1 MGCRTVA
8 RFGSDSDTVGDACE
22 DTAGCLGGHTV
33 DSLRSDT
40 AGGFDRCDPS
50 GLGGHTFGNLWNVLV
65 GGLGSVTIGSL
76 GCVTIG
82 GLGCVTIGGLGCVT
96 IGGLV
101 CVTIGGLAG
110 ALWVSRGVKA
120 GIRTL
125 VSCIAPNLSET
136 LASFTVGGVGV
147 VPGK

>member
-8 RFGSDSDTVGDACE
+8 RFGSDSDAVRDAGE

-40 AGGFDRCDPS
+40 AGGFDRCDAS

-82 GLGCVTIGGLGCVT
+82 GLGCVTIGGL
-96 IGGLV
+96 
-101 CVTIGGLAG
+101 AG

-120 GIRTL
+120 GIRT
-125 VSCIAPNLSET
+125 VFSCIAPDLSET
-136 LASFTVGGVGV
+136 LASSTVGAVGV